1 MDLFDN
7 LVDQLLNEFSVEDR
21 NDPAFYDYAVIFI
34 QQLKQRNLISPGIEV
49 RKTAM
54 QIVKDGYYNFIDT
67 DDSVSYKV
75 TFLFDKSIK
84 GISPNN
90 LRIEID
96 NLLDDDEPKV
106 IENTHKEESISEIV
120 DFLDKASREAQ
131 KEDSKIPGEDMPEEL
146 SDTGS
151 ELPGVQQSSKPTSP
165 IQAPAEPQGAPGF
178 STGQQAPNTSQ
189 YLKGLR

>member
-1 MDLFDN
+1 MDTFDK
-7 LVDQLLNEFSVEDR
+7 LVDQLLNEFNVQDR
-21 NDPAFYDYAVIFI
+21 NDPAFYDYAVIFV
-34 QQLKQRNLISPGIEV
+34 QQLKQRNLVQPGVDV

-54 QIVKDGYYNFIDT
+54 QIVKDGYYNYIDI
-67 DDSVSYKV
+67 DESVSYKV
-75 TFLFDKSIK
+75 TFLFDESIK
-84 GISPNN
+84 SISPNN

-96 NLLDDDEPKV
+96 NLLDEDEPKV
-106 IENTHKEESISEIV
+106 IENTHKEESINDIV
-120 DFLDKASREAQ
+120 DFLDKAVREAE
-131 KEDSKIPGEDMPEEL
+131 KESGKIPGEDMPEEL

-178 STGQQAPNTSQ
+178 SAGQQAPNTSQ